1 MSKVGGAVKEI
12 YHMDEIA
19 ARDTWVNCLHPL
31 VKLLVTIFYI
41 AVTVSFSRYQMA
53 EVLLMAVYP
62 AVLFIVGEISF
73 SDGVR
78 RMKVILPLV
87 CFVGIF
93 NPIFDRQPVV
103 FIKGFVVTAGM
114 ISMVTLMTKGIL
126 CVFASY
132 LLIASTGIEGIC
144 YALRMLHV
152 PAVLVTQILLTY
164 RYISLLLEEAG
175 KSMDAYLL
183 RAPGQKGVRFN
194 AWGSLVGGLLL
205 RSMDR
210 ATALYESMTLR
221 GYDGEFYY
229 GRKRAVRGKDITYL
243 LVWMSIFAAVK
254 LTAYLP

>member
-19 ARDTWVNCLHPL
+19 VRDTWLNRLHPL

-41 AVTVSFSRYQMA
+41 AVTVSFSGYQMA

-62 AVLFIVGEISF
+62 TVLFIVGEISF
-73 SDGVR
+73 SDGIR
-78 RMKVILPLV
+78 RMRLVLPLV

-93 NPIFDRQPVV
+93 NPFFDRQPVGV
-103 FIKGFVVTAGM
+103 VGKFVVTAGM
-114 ISMVTLMTKGIL
+114 ISMITLMAKGIL
-126 CVFASY
+126 CVLASY
-132 LLIASTGIEGIC
+132 LLLASTGIENIC

-164 RYISLLLEEAG
+164 RYISLLLAEAG
-175 KSMDAYLL
+175 RSMDAYLL
-183 RAPGQKGVRFN
+183 RAPGQRGIHVK

-210 ATALYESMTLR
+210 ATVLYESMALR

-229 GRKRAVRGKDITYL
+229 GRKKKVRGKDAAYL
-243 LVWMSIFAAVK
+243 LVWMSIFAVIK
-254 LTAYLP
+254 LTVYII